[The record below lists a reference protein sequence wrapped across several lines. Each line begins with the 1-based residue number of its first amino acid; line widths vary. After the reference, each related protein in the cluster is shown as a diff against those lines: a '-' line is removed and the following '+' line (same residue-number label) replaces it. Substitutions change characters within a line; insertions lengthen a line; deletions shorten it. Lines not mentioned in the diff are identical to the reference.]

1 MDWEI
6 WSNFCGLLR
15 KPEVYI
21 KDSIL
26 TCQMVFVARIY
37 GVVCLPNVQVGNFQ
51 FSPKRFLLI
60 EFLIDFLQN
69 FVNGCEL
76 SKLFSYQLRQVYVFN
91 HSSQFC
97 HFLKNEKMKIVTK
110 RLLNRTLASCGSVCF
125 YCLVVNYKRKIYVL
139 VYY

>member
-37 GVVCLPNVQVGNFQ
+37 GVVCLPNVQIGKFQ
-51 FSPKRFLLI
+51 FF
-60 EFLIDFLQN
+60 IDFLQN
-69 FVNGCEL
+69 FVNGEW
-76 SKLFSYQLRQVYVFN
+76 
-91 HSSQFC
+91 
-97 HFLKNEKMKIVTK
+97 M
-110 RLLNRTLASCGSVCF
+110 
-125 YCLVVNYKRKIYVL
+125 
-139 VYY
+139 

>member
-76 SKLFSYQLRQVYVFN
+76 SKFFSYQLR
-91 HSSQFC
+91 
-97 HFLKNEKMKIVTK
+97 
-110 RLLNRTLASCGSVCF
+110 
-125 YCLVVNYKRKIYVL
+125 
-139 VYY
+139 